1 MLLELSSDRP
11 ETTKMQNPKRRAW
24 MKQSIV
30 IVATVVAALFF
41 TVLSTHA
48 ATKTALTGA
57 RDWSDANDWST
68 TGVPANGDAVIIP
81 AGSVM
86 TLNTN
91 TNSLLSLTISGTL
104 TIGNSNTNR
113 TITVTGTVTINTGGI
128 FQTAGDGGNIFTL
141 GGSLANAGTFDAV
154 IGGATMNTTF
164 NGSANQTVSG
174 AGGTTHFNLITI
186 NNTGAVNAN
195 IVEIAST
202 NFTVPA
208 GFLTLTDGIF
218 KVSGSFTLSNTFF
231 PAAPYT
237 INSDEGIWLNNP
249 NATVTAQGGDMNL
262 SGLLRVSQG
271 TYNIGNANDLGLIY
285 ATGSTIDIQGGAL
298 NIAGP
303 LQGTT
308 VSSLGTTNTTT
319 YSQSGGTVSTAM
331 VGVNSS
337 ITASGRS
344 YGSFDIHATGS
355 SFTMSAGTIILQNP
369 TAIPSD
375 YVVGATLGSVTGG
388 LVQFGNASTTIP
400 NRYLMT
406 STTPIFNLTIKD
418 TASPYAA
425 MAISPLTVKGVLTI
439 DAGAEFRAQNMAL
452 NVAGNWVNNGVFTPG
467 SQITTLNGTA
477 AQTISGSST
486 TAFSSLTINNSS
498 GVSLSGVDATV
509 NAVLALNSGDLTT
522 GANALNMAVGATSTG
537 TPAPGTDVVGNVRRT
552 HTFTTGTTYAFGNQ
566 FVSLNFTGAG
576 TKPTSLTI
584 NLAKSV
590 PTGVDFGFSTAIQRT
605 YTVTPTAG
613 SGYSATLRLHYLNSE
628 LNGNNESSADFDLW
642 RHNGVNMWQ
651 RQVKTA
657 NNTADT
663 ANWAEKSGVTQFSA
677 WTLAGGSP
685 SGPGPT
691 AVRLTSF
698 NAWSSADGVRLTW
711 ASGYEV
717 NNLGFNL
724 YREKNGQRSR
734 VTPSVVA
741 GSALTVGQGNHL
753 TAGYSYSWFD
763 SEGTADTGYHLE
775 AIDLDGSRQ
784 LVGPVYPFAVSS
796 SEVGRTSSRRENRAL
811 LLTELSGA
819 SRGDVHRSET
829 GWPASITPSKKAE
842 RSLRRKSH
850 AASILGT
857 QQSIAAGAA
866 VKMQIRQTGWYRVS
880 RPEIVAAGL
889 DASSDARLLQLFVD
903 GEEVPIRMNGEG
915 PSLGDIEGIE
925 FYGVGLDTPTAD
937 SSTYWLVQGNAQGKR
952 IAARPQRVKT
962 GDLYWTGNTGVR
974 SFNYT
979 TERREKLIYS
989 SFLLNGD
996 EENIFGQLIY
1006 SEPVPQSLKVSHFD
1020 REAPGQETETQLEI
1034 ALQGLSAQSHE
1045 VRVEFNG
1052 TEVGR
1057 INFAGVEHPV
1067 KTFAISRSL
1076 VVDGDNV
1083 VSLRSTN
1090 GDSDVSLLDWI
1101 RLTYAHR
1108 YVADNNQLAFSAP
1121 AGRIAR
1127 VDGFSTSD
1135 LRVVDVTNPHS
1146 PIELQAIVEP
1156 SKSGYSARVQ
1166 AADAPRTLLAFA
1178 ATLVQSPAAITANV
1192 PSNWNLPTNGA
1203 DMLIV
1208 THKNFRQ
1215 AIEPLANL
1223 RRSQGL
1229 VVQVVDVDDVYDEYS
1244 YGTHTPV
1251 AIKSFLMSAAAS
1263 WSRKPKYL
1271 LLVGD
1276 SSWDP
1281 RNYLNEGANDFVP
1294 TKLIDTTFL
1303 ETASDDWLVDFTG
1316 LGMPDMAIGRL
1327 PARTVADADLM
1338 VAKIMS
1344 YEQERELKEPLRNAL
1359 LVADNGFETQSAQIG
1374 TLVPSG
1380 MGVEIINRS
1389 GGSDDLTRSQI
1400 VQALNQGP
1408 MIVNYYGH
1416 GSVGVWTG
1424 AGLFD
1429 SELASGLTN
1438 TDKLSL
1444 YVMMTCLNGY
1454 GHDAYVDSLAESAL
1468 KARNGGAVAVWASTG
1483 FTETQSQFAL
1493 DQEFYRQLFG
1503 DQVVRLGDAIR
1514 NAKTVTSNSD
1524 VRRTWVLFGDPAMRM
1539 R

>member
-1 MLLELSSDRP
+1 MILDLSANLP
-11 ETTKMQNPKRRAW
+11 ETGKMQNSKRRAR

-30 IVATVVAALFF
+30 IAATVVAALFF

-57 RDWSDANDWST
+57 RDWSDSNDWSP

-91 TNSLLSLTISGTL
+91 TNSLLSLTVSGTL

-113 TITVTGTVTINTGGI
+113 TITVTGNVTINTGGV

-141 GGSLANAGTFDAV
+141 GGNLANAGTFDAV
-154 IGGATMNTTF
+154 IGAATMNTTF

-174 AGGTTHFNLITI
+174 AGGTTHFSLITI
-186 NNTGAVNAN
+186 SNSGAANAN
-195 IVEIAST
+195 IVEITST

-218 KVSGSFTLSNTFF
+218 KVSGSFALSNTFF
-231 PAAPYT
+231 PTAAYT
-237 INSDEGIWLNNP
+237 INADEGIWINNP
-249 NATVTAQGGDMNL
+249 NVTVTAQAGDLNL
-262 SGLLRVSQG
+262 SGLLRISLG
-271 TYNIGNANDLGLIY
+271 TYNIGNAVDLGLIY

-308 VSSLGTTNTTT
+308 VSALGTTNTTT

-337 ITASGRS
+337 IAASGRS
-344 YGSFDIHATGS
+344 YGSFDIHAPGS
-355 SFTMSAGTIILQNP
+355 SFTMSAGAIILQNP
-369 TAIPSD
+369 TSIPSD

-418 TASPYAA
+418 TTSPYAA
-425 MAISPLTVKGVLTI
+425 MAISPLTVRGVLTI
-439 DAGAEFRAQNMAL
+439 DSGAEFRAQNLAL

-467 SQITTLNGTA
+467 AQTTTLDGTS
-477 AQTISGSST
+477 AQTISGST
-486 TAFSSLTINNSS
+486 TTGFSSLTINNST

-509 NAVLALNSGDLTT
+509 NAVLSLNSGDLTT

-566 FVSLNFTGAG
+566 FVSLNFTAAG
-576 TKPTSLTI
+576 TKPTSITI
-584 NLAKSV
+584 NLVKSV
-590 PTGVDFGFSTAIQRT
+590 PTGVNFGFSTAIQRT
-605 YTVTPTAG
+605 YTVTPTGG

-642 RHNGVNMWQ
+642 RHDGVDTWQ

-691 AVRLTSF
+691 AVRLTRF

-724 YREKNGQRSR
+724 YREKNGRRSR

-753 TAGYSYSWFD
+753 RAGYSYSWFD
-763 SEGTADTGYHLE
+763 AEGTPDTGYHLE
-775 AIDLDGSRQ
+775 AIDLDGSRE
-784 LVGPVYPFAVSS
+784 LTGPIYPFTDLPSDGSS
-796 SEVGRTSSRRENRAL
+796 LASARENRAL
-811 LLTELSGA
+811 LLTELAGA
-819 SRGDVHRSET
+819 SRGRNHRSET
-829 GWPASITPSKKAE
+829 GWPDSMTASKKAE
-842 RSLRRKSH
+842 RKPRWKPRGD
-850 AASILGT
+850 SIIET
-857 QQSIAAGAA
+857 QQGIAAGAA
-866 VKMQIRQTGWYRVS
+866 VKIQIRQTGWYRVS
-880 RPEIVAAGL
+880 RTELLGAGL
-889 DASSDARLLQLFVD
+889 DASSAASLLQLFVD
-903 GEEVPIRMNGEG
+903 GQEIPIRVIGDG
-915 PSLGDIEGIE
+915 SSLGDIDAIE
-925 FYGVGLDTPTAD
+925 FYGVGLDMPTAD
-937 SSTYWLVQGNAQGKR
+937 TSTYWLVNGTAHGKR
-952 IAARPQRVKT
+952 IGGKPQKVKP

-1006 SEPVPQSLKVSHFD
+1006 SDPVPQSLNVRHFD
-1020 REAPGQETETQLEI
+1020 RESPGQETEPQLEI

-1045 VRVEFNG
+1045 VRVDFNG

-1057 INFAGVEHPV
+1057 INFAGVEHQV
-1067 KTFAISRSL
+1067 RKFTVSRSL
-1076 VVDGDNV
+1076 VVDGDNSI
-1083 VSLRSTN
+1083 SLRSTL
-1090 GDSDVSLLDWI
+1090 GESDVSLIDWI
-1101 RLTYAHR
+1101 RLTYAHS
-1108 YVADNNQLAFSAP
+1108 YVADDNELAFSAP

-1127 VDGFSTSD
+1127 VDGFSTAD
-1135 LRVVDVTNPHS
+1135 LRVIDVTDPHS
-1146 PIELQAIVEP
+1146 PIELQSIVEP
-1156 SKSGYSARVQ
+1156 SETGYSMRVP
-1166 AADAPRTLLAFA
+1166 AAGAPRTLLAFA
-1178 ATLVQSPAAITANV
+1178 ANLVQSPATITANV
-1192 PSNWNLPTNGA
+1192 PSNWNATSNGA
-1203 DMLIV
+1203 DMVIV

-1223 RRSQGL
+1223 RRNQGL
-1229 VVQVVDVDDVYDEYS
+1229 VVQVVDVEDIYDEYS

-1251 AIKSFLMSAAAS
+1251 AIKSFLMSATSS

-1281 RNYLNEGANDFVP
+1281 RNYLNEGDNDFVP

-1303 ETASDDWLVDFTG
+1303 ETASDDWLVDFSG

-1327 PARTVADADLM
+1327 PARTVADVGLM

-1344 YEQERELKEPLRNAL
+1344 YEQERELNAPLRNAV
-1359 LVADNGFETQSAQIG
+1359 LVADNGFETQSAQVG
-1374 TLVPSG
+1374 TLVPAG
-1380 MGVEIINRS
+1380 IGVETINRS
-1389 GGSDDLTRSQI
+1389 GGNDDLIRAQI
-1400 VQALNQGP
+1400 VEALNQGP

-1429 SELASGLTN
+1429 SSLASSLSNTN
-1438 TDKLSL
+1438 RLSL

-1454 GHDAYVDSLAESAL
+1454 GHDVYVDSLAESAL
-1468 KARNGGAVAVWASTG
+1468 KAPNGGAVAVWASSG

-1503 DQVVRLGDAIR
+1503 NQLVRLGDAIR
-1514 NAKTVTSNSD
+1514 NAKVVTSNSD

>member
-1 MLLELSSDRP
+1 
-11 ETTKMQNPKRRAW
+11 
-24 MKQSIV
+24 
-30 IVATVVAALFF
+30 
-41 TVLSTHA
+41 
-48 ATKTALTGA
+48 
-57 RDWSDANDWST
+57 
-68 TGVPANGDAVIIP
+68 
-81 AGSVM
+81 M
-86 TLNTN
+86 TLNTD
-91 TNSLLSLTISGTL
+91 TTSLLSLSVTGTL
-104 TIGNSNTNR
+104 TIGSSNTDR
-113 TITVTGTVTINTGGI
+113 TITVTGNVTINSGGV
-128 FQTAGDGGNIFTL
+128 FQTAGNGGNIFIL
-141 GGSLANAGTFDAV
+141 GGNLANAGTFDAV

-174 AGGTTHFNLITI
+174 VGGTTHFNLVTI
-186 NNTGAVNAN
+186 NNSGAANAN
-195 IVEIAST
+195 IVEITST

-231 PAAPYT
+231 SSAAYT
-237 INSDEGIWLNNP
+237 INADEGIWINNP
-249 NATVTAQGGDMNL
+249 NVTVTAQNGDLNL
-262 SGLLRVSQG
+262 SGLLRVSLG
-271 TYNIGNANDLGLIY
+271 TYNIGSAADRGLIY
-285 ATGSTIDIQGGAL
+285 ATGSTIDVQGGAL

-303 LQGTT
+303 LQGNT
-308 VSSLGTTNTTT
+308 VSTLGTTNTTT
-319 YSQSGGTVSTAM
+319 YSQSGGTVTTAM
-331 VGVNSS
+331 IGVNSS
-337 ITASGRS
+337 ITGGGRS

-355 SFTMSAGTIILQNP
+355 SFTMSAGTIVLQNP
-369 TAIPSD
+369 TSIPSD

-418 TASPYAA
+418 TTSPYAA

-439 DAGAEFRAQNMAL
+439 DPGAEFRAQNLAL
-452 NVAGNWVNNGVFTPG
+452 SVAGNWVNNGVFTPG
-467 SQITTLNGTA
+467 NQTTTFNGTT
-477 AQTISGSST
+477 AQTISGS
-486 TAFSSLTINNSS
+486 TATGFSSLTITNSA

-509 NAVLALNSGDLTT
+509 NAVLSLNSGDLAT

-576 TKPTSLTI
+576 TKPTSITI
-584 NLAKSV
+584 TLAKSE
-590 PTGVDFGFSTAIQRT
+590 PSGVDFGFSTAIQRT
-605 YTVTPTAG
+605 YTVTPTGG
-613 SGYSATLRLHYLNSE
+613 SGYSSTLRLHYLNSE

-642 RHNGVNMWQ
+642 RHNGVNTWQ

-691 AVRLTSF
+691 AVRLTRF
-698 NAWSSADGVRLTW
+698 NARSSAEGVRLTW

-724 YREKNGQRSR
+724 YREKNGQRRR

-741 GSALTVGQGNHL
+741 GSALTVGQGNQL

-763 SEGTADTGYHLE
+763 EEGTPETAYHLE

-784 LVGPVYPFAVSS
+784 WVGPVYPFAAAASGN
-796 SEVGRTSSRRENRAL
+796 GRTGSRTDSRAL
-811 LLTELSGA
+811 LLTELAGA
-819 SRGDVHRSET
+819 SRGNNHRSET
-829 GWPASITPSKKAE
+829 GWPASMTAAKDAPRQPKLKP
-842 RSLRRKSH
+842 RR
-850 AASILGT
+850 ASILGT

-866 VKMQIRQTGWYRVS
+866 VKIQIRQTGWHRVN
-880 RPEIVAAGL
+880 RTDLVAAGL
-889 DASSDARLLQLFVD
+889 DASSQARLLQLFVD
-903 GEEVPIRMNGEG
+903 GEEVPIRLNGDG
-915 PSLGDIEGIE
+915 PSVGDIDAIE
-925 FYGVGLDTPTAD
+925 FYGVGLDTPTAGTQ
-937 SSTYWLVQGNAQGKR
+937 TYWLVSGNAHGKR
-952 IAARPQRVKT
+952 IAPRPLKVKPA
-962 GDLYWTGNTGVR
+962 DLYWTGNTGVR

-996 EENIFGQLIY
+996 EENIFGQLVY
-1006 SEPVPQSLKVSHFD
+1006 SDPVLQTLKVSHFD
-1020 REAPGQETETQLEI
+1020 REAPGQEAEPQLEI

-1045 VRVEFNG
+1045 VLVEFNG

-1057 INFAGVEHPV
+1057 INFAGIQHPLTKFV
-1067 KTFAISRSL
+1067 VSRSL
-1076 VVDGDNV
+1076 VIDGDNV
-1083 VSLRSTN
+1083 VSLRSIN
-1090 GDSDVSLLDWI
+1090 GESDVSLVDWI
-1101 RLTYAHR
+1101 RLTYAHS
-1108 YVADNNQLAFSAP
+1108 YVADDNALTFSAP

-1135 LRVVDVTNPHS
+1135 LRVMDVTNPNS
-1146 PIELQAIVEP
+1146 PIELQPIIEP
-1156 SKSGYSARVQ
+1156 SKSGHSVRLQ
-1166 AADAPRTLLAFA
+1166 AAEAPRTLLAFA
-1178 ATLVQSPAAITANV
+1178 ANLLQSPDTITANI
-1192 PSNWNLPTNGA
+1192 PSNWNAPANGA
-1203 DMLIV
+1203 DMVIV
-1208 THKNFRQ
+1208 THRNFRQ

-1223 RRSQGL
+1223 RRTQGL
-1229 VVQVVDVDDVYDEYS
+1229 VVAVIDVEDIYDEYS

-1251 AIKSFLMSAAAS
+1251 AIKSFLMSAAAN

-1281 RNYLNEGANDFVP
+1281 RNYLNEGDNDFVP

-1344 YEQERELKEPLRNAL
+1344 YEQERELNVPLRNAL
-1359 LVADNGFETQSAQIG
+1359 LVADNGFEPQSAQIG
-1374 TLVPSG
+1374 TLVPAG
-1380 MGVEIINRS
+1380 IGLETINRS
-1389 GGSDDLTRSQI
+1389 EGSDDLTRAQI
-1400 VQALNQGP
+1400 VAALNQGP

-1429 SELASGLTN
+1429 SNLAGSLTN
-1438 TDKLSL
+1438 TNRLSL

-1454 GHDAYVDSLAESAL
+1454 GHDVYVDSLAESAL
-1468 KARNGGAVAVWASTG
+1468 KARNGGAVAVWASSG

-1493 DQEFYRQLFG
+1493 DEEFYRQLFSN
-1503 DQVVRLGDAIR
+1503 QTVRLGDAIR
-1514 NAKTVTSNSD
+1514 NAKAVTSNSD

>member
-1 MLLELSSDRP
+1 MNLDLSSNLP
-11 ETTKMQNPKRRAW
+11 ETAQMQNPKHRAR
-24 MKQSIV
+24 MKQSI
-30 IVATVVAALFF
+30 IIGATLVAALFF
-41 TVLSTHA
+41 TVLTTHA
-48 ATKTALTGA
+48 ATKTAGSGA
-57 RDWSDANDWST
+57 RDWSDSNDWTPS
-68 TGVPANGDAVIIP
+68 GVPANGDAVIIP

-91 TNSLLSLTISGTL
+91 TNSLLSLSVSGTL
-104 TIGNSNTNR
+104 TIGNSNTDR
-113 TITVTGTVTINTGGI
+113 TITVTGSVTINSGGI
-128 FQTAGDGGNIFTL
+128 FQTAGNGGNLFTL
-141 GGSLANAGTFDAV
+141 GGSLANAGTFDAIV
-154 IGGATMNTTF
+154 GAATMNTTF

-186 NNTGAVNAN
+186 NNTGAANAN
-195 IVEIAST
+195 IVEVTST

-231 PAAPYT
+231 PTAAYT
-237 INSDEGIWLNNP
+237 INADEGIWLNNP
-249 NATVTAQGGDMNL
+249 NATVTAQAGDLNL
-262 SGLLRVSQG
+262 SGLLRISAG
-271 TYNIGNANDLGLIY
+271 TYNIGNAVDLGLIY

-337 ITASGRS
+337 IAASGRS

-369 TAIPSD
+369 TSIPSD

-418 TASPYAA
+418 TTSPYAA
-425 MAISPLTVKGVLTI
+425 MALSPLTVKGVVTI
-439 DAGAEFRAQNMAL
+439 DAGAEFRAQNMGL
-452 NVAGNWVNNGVFTPG
+452 NVAGNWVNNGTFTPG
-467 SQITTLNGTA
+467 AQTTTLDGTS
-477 AQTISGSST
+477 AQTISGSSVT
-486 TAFSSLTINNSS
+486 GFSGLTINNSA
-498 GVSLSGVDATV
+498 GVTLSGVDATV
-509 NAVLALNSGDLTT
+509 NAVLSLNSGDVTT
-522 GANALNMAVGATSTG
+522 GANALNMGVGATSTG

-566 FVSLNFTGAG
+566 FVSLNFTAAG
-576 TKPTSLTI
+576 TKPTSMTV

-605 YTVTPTAG
+605 YTVTPTGG
-613 SGYSATLRLHYLNSE
+613 SGYSATLRLHYLNSD

-642 RHNGVNMWQ
+642 RHNGVNTWQ

-685 SGPGPT
+685 TGPGPT
-691 AVRLTSF
+691 AVRLTRF

-717 NNLGFNL
+717 NNLGFNV
-724 YREKNGQRSR
+724 YREKNGHRSR

-753 TAGYSYSWFD
+753 RAGYSYSWFD
-763 SEGTADTGYHLE
+763 ADGTPDTAYHLE

-784 LVGPVYPFAVSS
+784 MVGPVYPYVASAS
-796 SEVGRTSSRRENRAL
+796 DKTSMASQTRGRAL
-811 LLTELSGA
+811 LLNELAGA
-819 SRGDVHRSET
+819 SRGNSHASET
-829 GWPASITPSKKAE
+829 GWPASITASKDAQRQKQVMP
-842 RSLRRKSH
+842 RRGK
-850 AASILGT
+850 ILGT

-866 VKMQIRQTGWYRVS
+866 VKMEVRKTGWYRVE
-880 RPEIVAAGL
+880 RVQLVGAGL
-889 DASSDARLLQLFVD
+889 DASSEARMLQLFVD
-903 GEEVPIRMNGEG
+903 GEEVPLRLTGEG
-915 PSLGDIEGIE
+915 PSVSEIDGIE

-937 SSTYWLVQGNAQGKR
+937 TRTYWLVNGTSPGKR
-952 IAARPQRVKT
+952 IAARAQKVKP
-962 GDLYWTGNTGVR
+962 GDLFWTGNTGVR

-996 EENIFGQLIY
+996 EENIFGQLVY
-1006 SEPVPQSLKVSHFD
+1006 SEPVLQALKVSSFD
-1020 REAPGQETETQLEI
+1020 REAPGQEAEPQLEI

-1057 INFAGVEHPV
+1057 INFAGIEHPIQ
-1067 KTFAISRSL
+1067 KFAVSRSL
-1076 VVDGDNV
+1076 VIDGDNL
-1083 VSLRSTN
+1083 VSLRSAN
-1090 GDSDVSLLDWI
+1090 GDSDVSFIDWI
-1101 RLTYAHR
+1101 RFTYAHR
-1108 YVADNNQLAFSAP
+1108 YVADGNTLTFSAP

-1127 VDGFSTSD
+1127 VDGFSTSE
-1135 LRVVDVTNPHS
+1135 LRVIDVTNPHS

-1156 SKSGYSARVQ
+1156 SRSGHSVRVQ
-1166 AADAPRTLLAFA
+1166 AADAPRTLMAFA
-1178 ATLVQSPAAITANV
+1178 ANLFESPDVITANI
-1192 PSNWNLPTNGA
+1192 PSNWNAPSNGA
-1203 DMLIV
+1203 DMIIV

-1229 VVQVVDVDDVYDEYS
+1229 VVAVVDVEDLYDEYS
-1244 YGTHTPV
+1244 YGAHTPI
-1251 AIKSFLMSAAAS
+1251 AIKSFLMAAAAS
-1263 WSRKPKYL
+1263 WSRKPQYL

-1281 RNYLNEGANDFVP
+1281 RNYLNEGDNDFVP

-1303 ETASDDWLVDFTG
+1303 ETASDDWLVDFAG
-1316 LGMPDMAIGRL
+1316 LGMPDMSIGRL
-1327 PARTVADADLM
+1327 PARTVADANLM

-1344 YEQERELKEPLRNAL
+1344 YEQERELNQPPRNAL
-1359 LVADNGFETQSAQIG
+1359 MVSDSGFETQSAQVA
-1374 TLVPSG
+1374 TLVPQ
-1380 MGVEIINRS
+1380 EIELETINRS
-1389 GGSDDLTRSQI
+1389 GGNDDLTRAQI
-1400 VQALNQGP
+1400 VEALNQGP

-1429 SELASGLTN
+1429 SNLAGTLTN
-1438 TDKLSL
+1438 TNRLSL
-1444 YVMMTCLNGY
+1444 YVMMSCLNGY
-1454 GHDAYVDSLAESAL
+1454 GHDVYVDSLAESSL
-1468 KARNGGAVAVWASTG
+1468 KAPNGGAVAVWASSG

-1493 DQEFYRQLFG
+1493 DQEFYRQLFSSPT
-1503 DQVVRLGDAIR
+1503 VRLGDAIR
-1514 NAKTVTSNSD
+1514 NAKAATSNSD